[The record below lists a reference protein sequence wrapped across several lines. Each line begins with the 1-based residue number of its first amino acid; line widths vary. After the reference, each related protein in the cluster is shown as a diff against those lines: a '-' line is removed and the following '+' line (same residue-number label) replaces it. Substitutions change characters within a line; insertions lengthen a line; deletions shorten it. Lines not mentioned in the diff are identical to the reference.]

1 MAIAERMV
9 RAAPVRGH
17 VAPRIAPPV
26 PARSLVEEYEAA
38 AVDLGITLMPWQRLA
53 ARYITGLHVPRGRP
67 RKDATTPRWTFREVC
82 IVVARQNGKSELLVP
97 RIVMGLRRGEHIL
110 HTAQNRDLPRKT
122 FLRVAALIAAD
133 PDTVYV
139 RKANGQ
145 EEIGTASG
153 GRYKVVA
160 PNASSRGESAD
171 LVLIDEV
178 REQHD
183 QDLMDAMLPTI
194 TARPNAQVIY
204 LSNAGDD
211 ESVVLND
218 LRRRGI
224 DDPDPRLAYLEWSAA
239 EHRGLDDVAGW
250 REANPGLGE
259 VVQLDTLTYFRRNR
273 PPASFETEHL
283 CRWVVTM
290 RPKLVSDAAW
300 MRCRGPVEKPR
311 RPMLGVSMDVTGT
324 RASAVIAWLQSD
336 GTVGLR
342 VIADVV
348 GEPIDTNL
356 LGPDLRQLALRYGV
370 ARTAFDP
377 WDTADLSR
385 HFANAKPLLG
395 RDFAAASENFV
406 RVIDA
411 GRLRWDEAEQ
421 VTGDLTWTA
430 RKPHENGAWQAVK
443 AKDDRPI
450 TATLAA
456 IRAVWLAS
464 GPKPA
469 IPKVM

>member
-1 MAIAERMV
+1 MRT
-9 RAAPVRGH
+9 AATRKGSTQ
-17 VAPRIAPPV
+17 PRLAPPV
-26 PARSLVEEYEAA
+26 PARSLIAEYQAA
-38 AVDLGITLMPWQRLA
+38 AAELGIDLMPWQVLA
-53 ARYITGLHVPRGRP
+53 GRYITALRAVRGRP
-67 RKDATTPRWTFREVC
+67 RHDAKPEWAFREVC
-82 IVVARQNGKSELLVP
+82 IVVARQNGKSELLIP

-133 PDTVYV
+133 PDTISV

-145 EEIGTASG
+145 EEIITASG

-178 REQHD
+178 REQRD
-183 QDLMDAMLPTI
+183 QELMDAMLPTI
-194 TARPNAQVIY
+194 TARANAQIIY

-218 LRRRGI
+218 LRRRGT
-224 DDPDPRLAYLEWSAA
+224 DDPDPRLAYLEWSAGDGRDIA
-239 EHRGLDDVAGW
+239 DRDGW
-250 REANPGLGE
+250 VEANPALGFVLPLE
-259 VVQLDTLTYFRRNR
+259 TLEYFHANR

-283 CRWVVTM
+283 CRWVTTM
-290 RPKLVSDAAW
+290 RPKLVGDAPW
-300 MRCRGPVEKPR
+300 QRCRGPVEKPR
-311 RPMLGVSMDVTGT
+311 RPMLAVSMDVTGT
-324 RASAVIAWLQSD
+324 RASAVIAWQQSD

-342 VIADVV
+342 VVADVT
-348 GEPIDTNL
+348 GNPIDVDR
-356 LGPDLRQLALRYGV
+356 LGPDLRKVAIRLGV
-370 ARTAFDP
+370 SRVAFDP
-377 WDTADLSR
+377 WDTADLGR
-385 HFANAKPLLG
+385 HFVNAKPLLG

-406 RVIDA
+406 RVVDS
-411 GRLRWDEAEQ
+411 GRLRWAEADA
-421 VTGDLTWTA
+421 VTADLAWTA
-430 RKPHENGAWQAVK
+430 RKPHENGSWVASK
-443 AKDDRPI
+443 AKEDRPI
-450 TATLAA
+450 TAAYAA